1 MQDPPRPD
9 FILELVA
16 GFLRNEVM
24 PKLSGSAAFDVRVCA
39 NAVDLVRR
47 QMQLAPAS
55 DAAEQASLRQLL
67 GQDGDL
73 DSLNAELCD
82 RIRRRE
88 VDLATPGLLEH
99 LRAAMLAKLEV
110 DQPSYAAY
118 RRAREDWGG

>member
-55 DAAEQASLRQLL
+55 DAAEAGSQQIPAKPICALAS
-67 GQDGDL
+67 
-73 DSLNAELCD
+73 A
-82 RIRRRE
+82 IRRE
-88 VDLATPGLLEH
+88 N
-99 LRAAMLAKLEV
+99 
-110 DQPSYAAY
+110 
-118 RRAREDWGG
+118 RRVGQSEQISE